1 MSRWQLVKL
10 NFERNP
16 VHFGDLGIG
25 MEESGERA
33 YSDTLF
39 SAWVSSYARL
49 FGKATVEQLF
59 AQFPKNEDQ
68 HSLLSA
74 TLEPPFRLS
83 STFVYAN
90 ETYYLP
96 RPIAPP
102 QGYPTEDLAF
112 AKEYKK
118 LNYLPLKIWQRWYQG
133 EGFTAPDQYELEL
146 KVNQS
151 KTSGELEEVHTFDY
165 SKTFKSQRIP
175 KVSLDRT
182 TRASNF
188 YHVGFVQFQPEAG
201 LYFLIHFSND
211 EPPLETELKAALDFL
226 GEEGIGGE
234 RSSGAGRFTA
244 TWHDLDEI
252 WSAVV
257 NFQQSNFYSLM
268 SLLWEH
274 PFDPEYLQGARYAL
288 RERGGWIVSPV
299 SGQQAR
305 RQNVQMFIEG
315 SIFRQAIGGVLANVT
330 PEKFKAHS
338 IYRSGISL
346 SLPIYLAS

>member
-1 MSRWQLVKL
+1 MSHWKLVKL
-10 NFERNP
+10 DFGRNP

-25 MEESGERA
+25 MEESSERA

-49 FGKATVEQLF
+49 FGGDAVEQLF
-59 AQFPKNEDQ
+59 ARFPKQ
-68 HSLLSA
+68 TQSPV
-74 TLEPPFRLS
+74 LEPPFRLS
-83 STFVYAN
+83 STFIYHN

-96 RPIAPP
+96 RPIEPP
-102 QGYPTEDLAF
+102 KRYPKDDLAF

-118 LNYLPLKIWQRWYQG
+118 LTYLPLNVWQRWYQG
-133 EGFTAPDQYELEL
+133 EGFTPLDEKEL
-146 KVNQS
+146 KEKVTN
-151 KTSGELEEVHTFDY
+151 KDVIGNLTRAKTFDY
-165 SKTFKSQRIP
+165 SKAFKSQRIP

-188 YHVGFVQFQPEAG
+188 YHVGFVHFQSEPDQPKAG
-201 LYFLIHFSND
+201 LYFLIHFPEADLS
-211 EPPLETELKAALDFL
+211 LEAELEAALNFL
-226 GEEGIGGE
+226 GDEGIGGE

-244 TWHDLDEI
+244 SWHDLDET
-252 WSAVV
+252 WNSVV
-257 NFQQSNFYSLM
+257 NFKQFNFYSLI

-274 PFDPEYLQGARYAL
+274 PFASEYLQGASYIL
-288 RERGGWIVSPV
+288 RERGGWIASPV

-305 RQNVQMFIEG
+305 RQTVQMFTEG
-315 SIFRQAIGGVLANVT
+315 SVFPQPICGMLADVT
-330 PEKFKAHS
+330 PGNFKAHP

>member
-1 MSRWQLVKL
+1 MTHWKL
-10 NFERNP
+10 IKLDFGRNP

-25 MEESGERA
+25 MEKSGERA

-49 FGKATVEQLF
+49 FGGEAVEQLF
-59 AQFPKNEDQ
+59 ARFPKQ
-68 HSLLSA
+68 AQSSP
-74 TLEPPFRLS
+74 LEPPFRLG
-83 STFVYAN
+83 STFVYYN

-96 RPIAPP
+96 RPIEPP
-102 QGYPTEDLAF
+102 KGYPEDSLAF

-118 LNYLPLKIWQRWYQG
+118 LTYLPLKIWQRWYQG
-133 EGFTAPDQYELEL
+133 EGFTDADREELEL
-146 KVNQS
+146 KVKQP
-151 KTSGELEEVHTFDY
+151 KTFGKLEEAKTFDY
-165 SKTFKSQRIP
+165 SKTFQSQRVP

-201 LYFLIHFSND
+201 LYFLIHFPEADSS
-211 EPPLETELKAALDFL
+211 LEDELKAALDFL
-226 GEEGIGGE
+226 GDEGIGGE
-234 RSSGAGRFTA
+234 KSSGAGRFTA
-244 TWHDLDEI
+244 TWHDLDEV
-252 WSAVV
+252 WKSVV
-257 NFQQSNFYSLM
+257 NFKQFNFHGLI

-274 PFDPEYLQGARYAL
+274 PFASEYLQGASYAL
-288 RERGGWIVSPV
+288 QERGGWIASPV

-305 RQNVQMFIEG
+305 RQSVQMFTEG
-315 SIFRQAIGGVLANVT
+315 SVFPQPISGMLANVT
-330 PEKFKAHS
+330 PGNFKAHP

>member
-10 NFERNP
+10 DFGRNP
-16 VHFGDLGIG
+16 VHFGEVGIG
-25 MEESGERA
+25 MEESSERA

-49 FGKATVEQLF
+49 FGSETVERLF
-59 AQFPKNEDQ
+59 SQFPQPER
-68 HSLLSA
+68 SPR
-74 TLEPPFRLS
+74 LEPPFRLS
-83 STFVYAN
+83 STFIYHG

-96 RPIAPP
+96 CPIEPP
-102 QGYPTEDLAF
+102 KGYPADNLAF

-118 LNYLPLKIWQRWYQG
+118 LHYLPRQVWQRWYQG
-133 EGFTAPDQYELEL
+133 EGFTDADRAELEL
-146 KVNQS
+146 KVKQS
-151 KTSGELEEVHTFDY
+151 KTGEALERAHTFDY
-165 SKTFKSQRIP
+165 GKAFGSQRIP

-201 LYFLIHFSND
+201 LYFLIHFPAAN
-211 EPPLETELKAALDFL
+211 PTLETRLASALSLL
-226 GEEGIGGE
+226 GEDGIGGE

-244 TWHDLDEI
+244 TWHDLDKKWRE
-252 WSAVV
+252 VV
-257 NFQQSNFYSLM
+257 GFQQPNAYSLI

-274 PFDPEYLQGARYAL
+274 PFASEYLQGASYAL
-288 RERGGWIVSPV
+288 RERSGWIVSPV

-305 RQNVQMFIEG
+305 RQSVQMFTEG
-315 SIFRQAIGGVLANVT
+315 SVFPQTIGGLLANVT
-330 PEKFKAHS
+330 PEKFKAHP

-346 SLPIYLAS
+346 SLPIQLAVR